1 MVFASERGMLG
12 EQIGGVRAPTP
23 VGELGNVEM
32 TQAQQ
37 LVETTW
43 EPVGPDMLCTGYL
56 PASGGLHGLYHE
68 LQPQLPPPL
77 VPATSEGGAAL
88 VAEPLL
94 TAARVPSRR
103 RPLRQG
109 GARPTA
115 EFYKAW
121 DRYGAL
127 TNFSPHPIT
136 LPDEQGQPQDWHT
149 VEHYYQAQKFAG
161 VDDPAALALIQVG
174 EPSTDPIPWPTYT
187 PYPLTYK
194 SM

>member
-1 MVFASERGMLG
+1 MSCP
-12 EQIGGVRAPTP
+12 QIGGVRAPTP

-56 PASGGLHGLYHE
+56 PASGGLYGLYNE
-68 LQPQLPPPL
+68 LQPQQLPPP
-77 VPATSEGGAAL
+77 VQAASEGGAASI
-88 VAEPLL
+88 AAPLQA
-94 TAARVPSRR
+94 AARVRSRR

-109 GARPTA
+109 GLRPTA

-127 TNFSPHPIT
+127 TNFSPHPIS
-136 LPDEQGQPQDWHT
+136 LPNGDGQLQSWHT

-161 VDDPAALALIQVG
+161 VDHHAAVALIEVCK
-174 EPSTDPIPWPTYT
+174 PSRSVLSTQNLDH
-187 PYPLTYK
+187 L
-194 SM
+194 